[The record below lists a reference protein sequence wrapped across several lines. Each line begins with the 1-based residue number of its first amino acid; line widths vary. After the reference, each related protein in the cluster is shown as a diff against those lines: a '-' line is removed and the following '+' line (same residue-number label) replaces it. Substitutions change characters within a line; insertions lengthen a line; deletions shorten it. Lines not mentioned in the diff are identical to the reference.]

1 MAKFYRCKVC
11 GNIVG
16 LIKEGGG
23 TLTCCGE
30 PMEEIIPNTQEGV
43 ATEKHI
49 PLVHEENGKVYVQV
63 GSLLHP
69 MVEDHYIEWIYLL
82 TDQGAQ
88 RKILKPGMFFLLLL
102 RAKRLVLPGLLL
114 VARTNMI
121 YENRS

>member
-63 GSLLHP
+63 GSRPSSDGGRPLHR
-69 MVEDHYIEWIYLL
+69 VDL
-82 TDQGAQ
+82 
-88 RKILKPGMFFLLLL
+88 
-102 RAKRLVLPGLLL
+102 
-114 VARTNMI
+114 
-121 YENRS
+121 SS